1 MNRFEPDWAYLT
13 HGMVPALVLTGV
25 ALCAAAGSFWLR
37 ADGVLVSQQQREQ
50 LDAMEQQRV
59 DLGAR
64 LRARQQFEARF
75 AELSEAGVVGEE
87 QRLGWAQTLRDSA
100 ADLQLPYLRY
110 TAAPRRVFEAAY
122 LSAGS
127 TSVLAT
133 DMEVDAGLLH
143 EGDFVRLFARL
154 RDEAPG
160 LVSVV
165 GCTLERVGDP
175 AAPEPDKVNV
185 AAHCQLRWFSV
196 QLASAAMAM
205 ELE

>member
-13 HGMVPALVLTGV
+13 NGMIPALVLTGV
-25 ALCAAAGSFWLR
+25 ALCLAAGSFWLR
-37 ADGVLVSQQQREQ
+37 ADGVLVSQQQRQE
-50 LDAMEQQRV
+50 LEALEQQRV
-59 DLGAR
+59 DLGNR

-75 AELSEAGVVGEE
+75 GELSAAGIVGEE
-87 QRLGWAQTLRDSA
+87 RRLGWAQTLRDIA

-110 TAAPRRVFEAAY
+110 TAAPRRAFAAAY

-127 TSVLAT
+127 PPVSAT
-133 DMEVDAGLLH
+133 DMEVDAGLVH
-143 EGDFVRLFARL
+143 EGDLLRIFARL

-165 GCTLERVGDP
+165 GCTLERVSGA
-175 AAPEPDKVNV
+175 AAPELDKANV
-185 AAHCQLRWFSV
+185 ATNCRLRWFSI
-196 QLASAAMAM
+196 QIASAAAAM